1 MILVKSCRRWG
12 RNVGIGSSF
21 GVWDFYFGGAI
32 EIEAELVEISPIFD
46 GERS

>member
-1 MILVKSCRRWG
+1 MGKECWNREQFWSLGLLFCFR
-12 RNVGIGSSF
+12 
-21 GVWDFYFGGAI
+21 GAI